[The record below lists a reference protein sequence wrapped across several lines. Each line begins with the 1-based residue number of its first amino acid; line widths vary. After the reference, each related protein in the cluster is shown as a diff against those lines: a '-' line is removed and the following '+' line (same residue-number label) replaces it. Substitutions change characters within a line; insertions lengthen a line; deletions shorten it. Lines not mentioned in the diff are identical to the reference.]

1 MLSSTMIKEH
11 FVARRSAGRPV
22 HHLHVSDRRPHIF
35 DTLSRISLL
44 LVWVF
49 GIGVSGIVY
58 WHHYTPWQQKQSR
71 LISLSLLN

>member
-1 MLSSTMIKEH
+1 MIKEH
-11 FVARRSAGRPV
+11 FVARRPAGRPV

-49 GIGVSGIVY
+49 GIGASVFRESFY

-71 LISLSLLN
+71 LTSLSLLN